1 MREGKEESGR
11 RGAIRKKNII
21 RAPTTLSRQKEKRN
35 ILYVDHKI
43 VGVVY
48 SYSLICYHLLFKFIE
63 CAIDLQIVKKQLAS
77 TVYPAVAVCVY
88 GHCLARARACAV
100 SAP

>member
-1 MREGKEESGR
+1 MREGKEESVR

-43 VGVVY
+43 VGVVC
-48 SYSLICYHLLFKFIE
+48 SYKLICYHLLFKFIE
-63 CAIDLQIVKKQLAS
+63 CTIDFTNRQKAIGVD
-77 TVYPAVAVCVY
+77 TVRATEFSEVCE
-88 GHCLARARACAV
+88 
-100 SAP
+100 